1 MKKQLALLAALAI
14 ACGAPAGMTSLPSMG
29 FTAEAQANK
38 VSGVIR
44 DAQGEPLIG
53 ATVKVKGTNRGTA
66 TDVDGKYSIVA
77 NRGDVLVVSYIGSK
91 PMEVTVG
98 SGSMDINMQAG
109 DQVLD
114 EVVVTALGI
123 RKDKKSLGYAVDDLK
138 ADELM
143 RNKSANAI
151 NSLSG
156 KIAGV
161 NITQS
166 SGAAGSGAQI
176 ILRGG
181 TSGAESRDNQ
191 PIFVVDGVIYDNSSA
206 VVGNS
211 AFDGIM
217 NSATTTSNR
226 VMDINPEDIDNISV
240 LKGPAA
246 SALYG
251 SRAANGVVLITT
263 KKGKEGRIEVNLS
276 AKYILSQVSHLPKV
290 QKQFGRGYLQ
300 DYYDADG
307 NYQGAQY
314 GDTHSYSSWGAPYS
328 QSGLKWYDNIGEF
341 FQDGG
346 IWDTNL
352 SVSGGNKNGNFYLS
366 GSFYDQTGIVPET
379 GYKKTTFRF
388 NGEQRWGIFTFGAN
402 AAYSDAR
409 TAKTLTGAALYGS
422 SGTGALYAVYNWPT
436 SENMKHYMNDD
447 GTRYRMFGDEV
458 VPWSEMDNPYW
469 IINKNPMKDN
479 TERFTGNFHVKAD
492 LTDWWSITYRMG
504 VDSYTTDNSM
514 RIARGGVFKNEWL
527 NGFMSDNTLRFRYL
541 SNNLMTNFN
550 KQFGDFNFNL
560 MLGGSTD
567 YTKTRRDYQKG
578 WDFQIADFYSY
589 NNVPESNKKFSHS
602 SSRKRMVSA
611 FGEFRMDWR
620 NAIFLTVT
628 GRNDWT
634 STLPIENRSYFYPS
648 VSGAIAFTE
657 LFRESLPDWFS
668 FGKIRGS
675 WAKVGKDTNPY
686 ETATTLWPVGEYL
699 NGAIG
704 LGNSWERGNPYIKPE
719 MGNALEFGIELRFIQ
734 NRLKFDATWYKN
746 KSVNQILSP
755 RGPQSTAYIFCSIN
769 AGTVYNKGIEL
780 SLSGTPIQTRDFTWE
795 TGINAAGNR
804 GTMDG
809 LPTGMDIMYLTD
821 VQYGSAKAATFSG
834 GDFMAIAG
842 TKWSRVAD
850 TEENRKYN
858 PDMIGKLILD
868 KNGMPQQAES
878 GKIYEVGN
886 REPKFTGGWNNTFTW
901 KNVSFNML
909 WEFRVGGDVFNG
921 TKYAMSMSG
930 VSELSG
936 DWRNDPLTISGVT
949 GHDEV
954 VGQDANGNDI
964 IATIYDNVSNTWKP
978 GETCTYNGKQMSSTN
993 VITNYYTGAYGY
1005 ETANWITKV
1014 NSLRLRT
1021 ISLSYSL
1028 PRALL
1033 AKTKVLDRAIIT
1045 ASATNLLLF
1054 TNYDGDPEVAAAGAG
1069 RGGSSSVGFDYC
1081 GVPST
1086 RQYALGVNLTF
1097 GGDYA
1102 APARVN
1108 NVELDLLNGQINDLR
1123 NQLTNAQNAQNANNA
1138 RIAQLEGDLAAANR
1152 ALANC
1157 KNDLNAAKNKPTS
1170 VVDNSKQ
1177 YMNVLVHFPVNKTA
1191 VSTDQRPN
1199 VERVAA
1205 YLKSHP
1211 EATCTIKGYAS
1222 PEGNQENNI
1231 KLANGRAASVK
1242 DMLVKKYGIAANRI
1256 NAAGQGISNM
1266 FDELS
1271 WNRVSIC
1278 EIVVK

>member
-1 MKKQLALLAALAI
+1 MKKQCVLLVALAL
-14 ACGAPAGMTSLPSMG
+14 ACGVPAGLTSVDSNLG
-29 FTAEAQANK
+29 FSAMAQTNK
-38 VSGVIR
+38 VTGVVR
-44 DAQGEPLIG
+44 DANGDPLIG
-53 ATVKVKGTNRGTA
+53 ATVKVKGTTRGTA
-66 TDVDGKYSIVA
+66 TDIDGKYSIVA
-77 NRGDVLVVSYIGSK
+77 SPGNTLVISYVGSQ
-91 PMEVTVG
+91 PMEVTVTG
-98 SGSMDINMQAG
+98 STMDVAMQ
-109 DQVLD
+109 DNNTNLS

-123 RKDKKSLGYAVDDLK
+123 KKERKSLGYAVDDLK

-143 RNKSANAI
+143 RNKSANPI

-181 TSGAESRDNQ
+181 TSGAESKDNQ
-191 PIFVVDGVIYDNSSA
+191 PLFVVDGVIYDNSSA

-226 VMDINPEDIDNISV
+226 VMDINPEDIENMSV

-263 KKGKEGRIEVNLS
+263 KHGKEGNVEINLS
-276 AKYILSQVSHLPKV
+276 AKYISSSVSNLPKT

-300 DYYDADG
+300 DMYDEAG
-307 NYQGAQY
+307 NYLGSQY
-314 GDTHSYSSWGAPYS
+314 GNTHAYNSWGAPLS
-328 QSGLKWYDNIGEF
+328 ESGSRYYDNIGDF
-341 FQDGG
+341 FQTGG

-352 SVSGGNKNGNFYLS
+352 SIAAGNKNGNFYFS
-366 GSFYDQTGIVPET
+366 GSYFDQTGIVPET

-388 NGEQRWGIFTFGAN
+388 NGEQRYKIFTVTAN

-436 SENMKHYMNDD
+436 SEPMTRYMNED
-447 GTRYRMFGDEV
+447 GTRYRMFGDEIQ
-458 VPWSEMDNPYW
+458 PWDEMDNPYW

-479 TERFTGNFHVKAD
+479 TERFTGNFSVKAD
-492 LTDWWSITYRMG
+492 LTDWWWVSYRMG

-514 RIARGGVFKNEWL
+514 RITRDGVFKNEWL
-527 NGFMSDNTLRFRYL
+527 GGFMSDNTLRFRYL
-541 SNNLMTNFN
+541 STNLMTNFN

-560 MLGGSTD
+560 LLGTSTD

-578 WDFQIADFYSY
+578 WDFQVPDFYSY
-589 NNVPESNKKFSHS
+589 NNVPDANKKFSHS
-602 SSRKRMVSA
+602 SSRKRMVSV

-628 GRNDWT
+628 GRNDWS
-634 STLPIENRSYFYPS
+634 STLPKENWSYFYPS

-657 LFRESLPDWFS
+657 LMRESMPDWLS

-675 WAKVGKDTNPY
+675 WAKVGKDTDPY
-686 ETATTLWPVGEYL
+686 ATNTTLWPVGQYL
-699 NGAIG
+699 EGAIG
-704 LGNSWERGNPYIKPE
+704 LGNSWERGNPYLKPE
-719 MGNALEFGIELRFIQ
+719 MGNALEFGLELRFIQ
-734 NRLKFDATWYKN
+734 NRLKFDITWYKN

-769 AGTVYNKGIEL
+769 AGTVYNKGLEV
-780 SLSGTPIQTRDFTWE
+780 SLSGTPIQTPDFTWE

-809 LPTGMDIMYLTD
+809 LPEGMDIMYLTD

-842 TKWSRVAD
+842 TKWARVAD
-850 TEENRKYN
+850 TEDNRKYN
-858 PDMIGKLILD
+858 PDKIGQLILD

-878 GKIYEVGN
+878 GKMYEVGN
-886 REPKFTGGWNNTFTW
+886 REAKFTGGWNNTLTW
-901 KNVSFNML
+901 KNWSFNML

-921 TKYAMSMSG
+921 TKYAMTMSG
-930 VSELSG
+930 VSEFSG
-936 DWRNDPLTISGVT
+936 DIRNQPLTISGVQ
-949 GHDEV
+949 GEDKV
-954 VGQDANGNDI
+954 VGKDENGNDI
-964 IATIYDNVSNTWKP
+964 VKTIYSDVSNTWTP
-978 GETCTYNGKQMSSTN
+978 GQTCTYNNKQMNGTN
-993 VITNYYTGAYGY
+993 VITSYYTGAYGY
-1005 ETANWITKV
+1005 ETANWLTKV
-1014 NSLRLRT
+1014 NSLRLRS
-1021 ISLSYSL
+1021 ISLSYELPKSL
-1028 PRALL
+1028 LERTKAIKRA
-1033 AKTKVLDRAIIT
+1033 VLT

-1086 RQYALGVNLTF
+1086 RQFAFGVNLTF
-1097 GGDYA
+1097 
-1102 APARVN
+1102 
-1108 NVELDLLNGQINDLR
+1108 
-1123 NQLTNAQNAQNANNA
+1123 
-1138 RIAQLEGDLAAANR
+1138 
-1152 ALANC
+1152 
-1157 KNDLNAAKNKPTS
+1157 
-1170 VVDNSKQ
+1170 
-1177 YMNVLVHFPVNKTA
+1177 
-1191 VSTDQRPN
+1191 
-1199 VERVAA
+1199 
-1205 YLKSHP
+1205 
-1211 EATCTIKGYAS
+1211 
-1222 PEGNQENNI
+1222 
-1231 KLANGRAASVK
+1231 
-1242 DMLVKKYGIAANRI
+1242 
-1256 NAAGQGISNM
+1256 
-1266 FDELS
+1266 
-1271 WNRVSIC
+1271 
-1278 EIVVK
+1278 